1 MKYLKLFDNEDNYL
15 AYRDDKDKYI
25 KSNISFCDGNGN
37 VYYNYPPQIATN
49 IVYGYVDLNLP
60 SGTKWATQNVGASK
74 PSESGLFFQFGE
86 TKGYTAEQIGTG
98 EGKKAFNWNNYKW
111 NPSGDGKTFIKYKL
125 KGGQVLSLEDDA
137 AHINMG
143 GHWKM
148 PNPDQIKELIST
160 DNTTSAWTT
169 SDGVSGVTFTSKKDT
184 SRAIFFPATGHINGA
199 DLKDAGSKGYIWSS
213 TLRADYL
220 NSGQILYM
228 LSNASI
234 LETFSRYE
242 GLPVRGVI

>member
-1 MKYLKLFDNEDNYL
+1 MKYIKLFDNEDDYL
-15 AYRDDKDKYI
+15 TYRNDKDKYI
-25 KSNISFCDGNGN
+25 KSNISFCEDNEN
-37 VYYNYPPQIATN
+37 VYYNYPPQNTTN
-49 IVYGYVDLNLP
+49 ILYDYVDLRLP
-60 SGTKWATQNVGASK
+60 SGTLWATQNVGASK

-86 TKGYTAEQIGTG
+86 TKGYTAEQVGTG

-148 PNPDQIKELIST
+148 PNPDQINELIST
-160 DNTTSAWTT
+160 ANTTSAWTT
-169 SDGVSGVTFTSKKDT
+169 NDGVSGVTFTSKVDT
-184 SRAIFFPATGHINGA
+184 SRSIFFPASGHIAGTTLS
-199 DLKDAGSKGYIWSS
+199 DDGSKGYIWSS
-213 TLRADYL
+213 TLRKDYL
-220 NSGQILYM
+220 NSGQILYL
-228 LSNASI
+228 LSNASM